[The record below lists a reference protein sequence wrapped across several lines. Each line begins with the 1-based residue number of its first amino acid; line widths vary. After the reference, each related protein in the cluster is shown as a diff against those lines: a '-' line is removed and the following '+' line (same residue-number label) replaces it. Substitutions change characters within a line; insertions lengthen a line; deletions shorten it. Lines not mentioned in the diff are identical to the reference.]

1 MNWTAPVHL
10 IGHSY
15 GGGVALRVAVERS
28 NRIASLTLYEPAAFQ
43 GSPGAYLARSEINS
57 LGVPASVQSVIAA
70 TGRPGASAANRTFRD
85 TKSTGRRG
93 VAYRSLG
100 AVQKL
105 PRRLGTLASW
115 LEDGR

>member
-28 NRIASLTLYEPAAFQ
+28 NRIASLTLYEPTAFQ

-57 LGVPASVQSVIAA
+57 LRVPASVQSVIAA
-70 TGRPGASAANRTFRD
+70 TGRPARQRQTVLSAIPNQPADGESPIEAWEPSRELCGKLGD
-85 TKSTGRRG
+85 DG
-93 VAYRSLG
+93 VR
-100 AVQKL
+100 
-105 PRRLGTLASW
+105 
-115 LEDGR
+115 

>member
-1 MNWTAPVHL
+1 MNWSAPVHL

-28 NRIASLTLYEPAAFQ
+28 NRIASLTLYEPTAFQ
-43 GSPGAYLARSEINS
+43 GSPGAYLAHS
-57 LGVPASVQSVIAA
+57 LRVPASVQSVIAA

-115 LEDGR
+115 LEDGGR